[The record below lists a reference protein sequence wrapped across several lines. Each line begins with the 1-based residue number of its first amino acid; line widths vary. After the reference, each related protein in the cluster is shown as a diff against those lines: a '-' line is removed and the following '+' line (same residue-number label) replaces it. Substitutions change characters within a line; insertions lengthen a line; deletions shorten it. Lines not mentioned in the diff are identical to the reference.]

1 MNTEIK
7 MIDQIQKSLGQIN
20 AQQKKVSKSSL
31 DSNISKKTIDNSMV
45 GIDSD
50 SAEIS
55 NILKSDNVAKLA
67 SSAPINTKEVNAIK
81 NAIAKGDYPIDI
93 DRIADALMDVYREM
107 KS

>member
-1 MNTEIK
+1 
-7 MIDQIQKSLGQIN
+7 MIDQIQKSLGQID

-31 DSNISKKTIDNSMV
+31 GKPSLQNNKNAFVSNE
-45 GIDSD
+45 GD

-55 NILKSDNVAKLA
+55 NVIKTENVAKLA
-67 SSAPINTKEVNAIK
+67 SKAPINFDEVSAIK
-81 NAIAKGDYPIDI
+81 SAIAKGDYPIDI

>member
-7 MIDQIQKSLGQIN
+7 MIDQIQKTLGQIE
-20 AQQKKVSKSSL
+20 AQQKKSSKPSI
-31 DSNISKKTIDNSMV
+31 DTKTIENIGNSI
-45 GIDSD
+45 IDSEGD
-50 SAEIS
+50 SAKITD
-55 NILKSDNVAKLA
+55 ILKSENVSKLA
-67 SSAPINTKEVNAIK
+67 TKAPINLDEVSAIK